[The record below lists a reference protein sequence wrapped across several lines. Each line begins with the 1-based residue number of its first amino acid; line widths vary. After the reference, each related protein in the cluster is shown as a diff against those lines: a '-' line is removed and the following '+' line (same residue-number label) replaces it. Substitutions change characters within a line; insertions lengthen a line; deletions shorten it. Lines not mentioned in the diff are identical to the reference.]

1 MIYYF
6 MHNGPDI
13 IRRAPYDEI
22 THFMADSKYVI
33 AYTPTAELVLDE
45 TLMEL
50 CGNHPEL
57 VYIHRSTVVKPDLV
71 ESLRIADGNHK
82 YFAVLKSGLE
92 LKVSRR
98 QYPKIRE
105 ILQDRSRS
113 AE

>member
-13 IRRAPYDEI
+13 IRRAPYDAI
-22 THFMADSKYVI
+22 THFKADSKYVI
-33 AYTPTAELVLDE
+33 AHTPTAELVLDE
-45 TLMEL
+45 TLLEL

-57 VYIHRSTVVKPDLV
+57 VYIHRSTVVKRELI
-71 ESLRIADGNHK
+71 ESLRIAEGNHK
-82 YFAVLKSGLE
+82 YFAVLKCGLE

-98 QYPKIRE
+98 QYPIIRE
-105 ILQDRSRS
+105 ILRDRARS